1 MASGGTSLGT
11 LVQGDI
17 GMGRRKKIETVGQG
31 NLLSGEI
38 EGLDKLVSKPEV
50 LEHEGLKVVKLII
63 AQKEVETPKY
73 VETAL
78 GIARKLVPDIKS
90 KERPPWLQQGWQVRR
105 RKKEAGVL

>member
-1 MASGGTSLGT
+1 MA
-11 LVQGDI
+11 
-17 GMGRRKKIETVGQG
+17 RKKRIEHVGQG

-50 LEHEGLKVVKLII
+50 LEHDGLKVVKLVI
-63 AQKEVETPKY
+63 AQKEVDTPRY

-90 KERPPWLQQGWQVRR
+90 KEKPPWLQQGWQVKR
-105 RKKEAGVL
+105 RKKQAGLI

>member
-1 MASGGTSLGT
+1 MA
-11 LVQGDI
+11 
-17 GMGRRKKIETVGQG
+17 RKKKIEHVGQG

-50 LEHEGLKVVKLII
+50 LEHDGLKVVKLVI
-63 AQKEVETPKY
+63 AQKEVDTPKY

-90 KERPPWLQQGWQVRR
+90 KEKPPWLQQGWQVKR
-105 RKKEAGVL
+105 RKRQAGVNI

>member
-1 MASGGTSLGT
+1 MA
-11 LVQGDI
+11 
-17 GMGRRKKIETVGQG
+17 RKKRIEHVGQG

-50 LEHEGLKVVKLII
+50 LEHDGLKVVKLVI
-63 AQKEVETPKY
+63 AQKEVDTPRY

-90 KERPPWLQQGWQVRR
+90 KEKPPWLQQGWQVKR
-105 RKKEAGVL
+105 RKKQAGLL

>member
-1 MASGGTSLGT
+1 MA
-11 LVQGDI
+11 
-17 GMGRRKKIETVGQG
+17 RKKRIEHVGQG

-50 LEHEGLKVVKLII
+50 LEHDGLKVVKLII
-63 AQKEVETPKY
+63 AQKELDTPQY

-90 KERPPWLQQGWQVRR
+90 KEKPPWLQQGWQVKR
-105 RKKEAGVL
+105 RKKQAGVL